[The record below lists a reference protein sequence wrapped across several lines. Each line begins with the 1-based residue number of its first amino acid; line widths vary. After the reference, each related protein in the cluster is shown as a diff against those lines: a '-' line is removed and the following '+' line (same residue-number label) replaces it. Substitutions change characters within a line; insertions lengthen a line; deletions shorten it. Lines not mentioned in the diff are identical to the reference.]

1 MDRDKFLAALD
12 RLSPSEIEAGLSF
25 WTDEQLKLVKEYL
38 ERRDAAAAPVSEPDG
53 LANSALDAAVGLA
66 TKAYKVATVALILA
80 IGAMLAAIL
89 SGLMALRVL
98 EHGG

>member
-1 MDRDKFLAALD
+1 MDRDKFFAALD

-38 ERRDAAAAPVSEPDG
+38 ERRDAAAPVSEPHG

-66 TKAYKVATVALILA
+66 TKAYKLATVALILA

-89 SGLMALRVL
+89 SGLVALQVSQ
-98 EHGG
+98 HGG